1 MGFRQNYGGGGPI
14 LMKKQWKNLTH
25 NPSWDELKGF
35 TDAIGAKMA
44 MDRQI
49 YDDVFFQSPESKI
62 PDFLFSY
69 FGDIKWSGA
78 QSLWCLDCNKMI
90 IPATLNARGY
100 VWYFCPDC
108 HLLFRKYKVYGD
120 GVPVRSEF

>member
-69 FGDIKWSGA
+69 FGDIKWSEELPRMC
-78 QSLWCLDCNKMI
+78 SLCREI
-90 IPATLNARGY
+90 VSPATLIVDSWLY
-100 VWYFCPDC
+100 LFCPDC
-108 HLLFRKYKVYGD
+108 HYCFGSYEITGES
-120 GVPVRSEF
+120 VPVSSEF